1 MESLQ
6 IPVAQDLP
14 QLWDEHCL
22 ALLGPFPGTERVIF
36 DTPAGTPAE
45 IKTFD
50 LPLVKAIGEAW
61 ELRTQT
67 ALHLAF
73 PLYCNFGYSV
83 SEMVL
88 MEAIQFCYA
97 KAHYPDKMFMMIEA
111 MSGMRNLSHS
121 FDRHGMVALSLDK
134 KYSANCNFFDD
145 KGFENTITAYRLL
158 DLHGLGWMALECSNW
173 VFISKSSTG
182 RTRERPD
189 GNESLP
195 KVAEANSVRD
205 RAVFLLLTLFIS
217 RRKWIVEQPVSSSIN
232 QTDPWMKLLSSTG
245 SSTVVFDH
253 GAYEDEEHAS
263 ASEGEEMPSTKTL
276 KLMGTAPWIDEV
288 KRSVQKG
295 RKRQKLFTKDEKG
308 QVTGK
313 RDSMKQSEHYC
324 KAFGAFIAATHR
336 RYFIAQAT
344 SEGSSGQAQE
354 TQANPSPEYLA

>member
-1 MESLQ
+1 MRVSLLFVCHTSLLEARARKHFCEAAMEDSPPPTKRFSSLLDDSPADATLHLFDSPTNKANRQMAFAMELLQ
-6 IPVAQDLP
+6 ISHAQDLP

-22 ALLGPFPGTERVIF
+22 VLLGPFPGTERVIC

-50 LPLVKAIGEAW
+50 HPLVKAIGGAW

-67 ALHLAF
+67 ALHRAF
-73 PLYCNFGYSV
+73 PRYCNFGYSV
-83 SEMVL
+83 SEMAL
-88 MEAIQFCYA
+88 MEVIQFCYA
-97 KAHYPDKMFMMIEA
+97 KTHYPEKMFMMIEA

-182 RTRERPD
+182 RTREYPD

-217 RRKWIVEQPVSSSIN
+217 QRKWIVEQ
-232 QTDPWMKLLSSTG
+232 
-245 SSTVVFDH
+245 
-253 GAYEDEEHAS
+253 
-263 ASEGEEMPSTKTL
+263 
-276 KLMGTAPWIDEV
+276 
-288 KRSVQKG
+288 
-295 RKRQKLFTKDEKG
+295 EKKA
-308 QVTGK
+308 GK
-313 RDSMKQSEHYC
+313 KSRFC
-324 KAFGAFIAATHR
+324 
-336 RYFIAQAT
+336 
-344 SEGSSGQAQE
+344 
-354 TQANPSPEYLA
+354 